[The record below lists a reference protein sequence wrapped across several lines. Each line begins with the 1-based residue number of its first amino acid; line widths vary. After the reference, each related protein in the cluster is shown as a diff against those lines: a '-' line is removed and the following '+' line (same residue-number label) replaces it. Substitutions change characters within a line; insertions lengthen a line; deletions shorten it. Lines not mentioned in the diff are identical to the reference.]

1 VEVNGYSKGIIG
13 VLFKKLLLIADALE
27 GVVVYS
33 MADLAYLKMLNVARI
48 TEESKIIK
56 KFNSPSSSLQ
66 SYFLQVYDIRGQ
78 TLIKHNSKSIL
89 TLNEKLVKL

>member
-1 VEVNGYSKGIIG
+1 

-33 MADLAYLKMLNVARI
+33 MADLTYLKILNVPRI

-66 SYFLQVYDIRGQ
+66 SYFLQVYDIRGH
-78 TLIKHNSKSIL
+78 TLIKHNSKSII

>member
-1 VEVNGYSKGIIG
+1 VEVKGYLKGIIG

-33 MADLAYLKMLNVARI
+33 MADLTYLKILNVPRI

-56 KFNSPSSSLQ
+56 KFSSPSSSIQ
-66 SYFLQVYDIRGQ
+66 SYFLQVYDIRGH
-78 TLIKHNSKSIL
+78 TLIKHNSKSII
-89 TLNEKLVKL
+89 TLNEKIVKL